1 VRRGQF
7 AAAMSG
13 WTDHDRETFA
23 DLLARFIAA
32 LDEPDG
38 GLSAVRAG
46 RQRDTGEDPGMPGS
60 PRANSS

>member
-46 RQRDTGEDPGMPGS
+46 RQRDTGEDPGNAGQS
-60 PRANSS
+60 PANSS

>member
-1 VRRGQF
+1 
-7 AAAMSG
+7 MSG